1 MARAD
6 CRRSS
11 RCTPTSAVLESL
23 TECRSAANPSQL
35 RSHEWSSGAFH
46 TEELELL
53 PSEMDVAPEFDGNDE
68 LDDDTFY

>member
-1 MARAD
+1 MHAD
-6 CRRSS
+6 LRGIGVIDRVPKRRK
-11 RCTPTSAVLESL
+11 PL
-23 TECRSAANPSQL
+23 SQL

>member
-1 MARAD
+1 MIRD
-6 CRRSS
+6 PDSPLS
-11 RCTPTSAVLESL
+11 FDP
-23 TECRSAANPSQL
+23 AA
-35 RSHEWSSGAFH
+35 AFGRHQPGRGRGGRVMH

>member
-1 MARAD
+1 
-6 CRRSS
+6 
-11 RCTPTSAVLESL
+11 
-23 TECRSAANPSQL
+23 L